1 MPGPKMIWQFGELGY
16 GYSINYD
23 INTGTENND
32 ARTGRKPYPE
42 NYLDEENRKGLY
54 DFYSKMCALRK
65 TNEAMKSGSAK
76 IEAAGLT
83 KIIYRKSEN
92 ANLIFAVNFNTKE
105 TSAKIAFPKAG
116 VWYDIVSGKCLEVSD
131 LNVSYNL
138 AAGQTAIFSDS
149 ETDVPTAV
157 SDITPKSNVNLTVY
171 PNPCTEIVNIT
182 ADEKIEKISILSSD
196 GKRVK
201 EFSNIDSPTVNITVT
216 DLKSGFYFTVI
227 KIGAKELI
235 KKVIVR

>member
-1 MPGPKMIWQFGELGY
+1 
-16 GYSINYD
+16 
-23 INTGTENND
+23 
-32 ARTGRKPYPE
+32 
-42 NYLDEENRKGLY
+42 
-54 DFYSKMCALRK
+54 
-65 TNEAMKSGSAK
+65 MKNGSAK

-83 KIIYRKSEN
+83 KFIYRKSEN

-105 TSAKIAFPKAG
+105 TSAKIAFPKSG
-116 VWYDIVSGKCLEVSD
+116 VWYDIVSGKSLEVSD

-157 SDITPKSNVNLTVY
+157 SDITPKSNVNFTVY
-171 PNPCTEIVNIT
+171 PNPCTEIVNIS

-201 EFSNIDSPTVNITVT
+201 EFSNIDSPTVNISVT

-227 KIGAKELI
+227 KIGTKELI